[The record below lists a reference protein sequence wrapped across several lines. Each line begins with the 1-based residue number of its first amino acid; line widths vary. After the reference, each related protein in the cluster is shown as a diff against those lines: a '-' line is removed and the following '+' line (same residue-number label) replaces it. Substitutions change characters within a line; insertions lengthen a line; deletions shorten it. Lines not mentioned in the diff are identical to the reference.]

1 MSDTELISVVIP
13 CYTRGHFVHETI
25 ESIQRQTHTRW
36 EVILVDDGAEESET
50 VAAIETLERQAP
62 PGVRIVREPHRGLPH
77 ARNRGFHLARGR
89 YVIPLDSDDLLEPE
103 MMETCLRAMRSH
115 PEAGF
120 AHCDYRVFGDK
131 NFIRHAGD
139 YNLYRLM
146 HENFLAY
153 CLFLRREAWQDVG
166 GYDEWHRF
174 SYEDWQFAL
183 QLGAH
188 GWYGHYIPK
197 VLFNY
202 RTHGRG
208 HHYVG
213 LDNHDKNWAHMT
225 ASHPSLFS
233 PNGRLSVKRRWSPAI
248 CFVVQSGEPN
258 FENQTVQDYQV
269 LVDVDEATALE
280 QSNAPCFLWM
290 SEARTLHPH
299 AAEQCI
305 WGLRSASWVTWSDT
319 GEAPRPSFR
328 QAAGPLGLSRAV
340 LAQPETR
347 RSGKVRR
354 LPWRCRRPAEPP
366 ETRTAQSPRRPS
378 PSPSNKSTPTTPP
391 TASTRRT
398 EASTHWPA
406 AIRRHLENAELLST
420 ETWLTEPLA
429 AAGRLIPLRFKE
441 KINAVAG
448 RPVFDLSFYLRFQP
462 RSVLIE
468 GGLVE
473 RIDYMT
479 PPKSNGRRRLALCT
493 PSLGAGGAETVL
505 LELAGRIDRSRF
517 EVFLLA
523 ADRQDSRLESR
534 WENLVDHIY
543 DLAPLVDVS
552 WVPHFIY
559 SAALNWEFDVLVV
572 QNSLSVYSALPAI
585 KEKRPEIKTVDI
597 LHAVDD
603 DWDLFSAT
611 LDVADDLDRRVVISE
626 AGRARLFE
634 MDTPEERIRLIR
646 NGIDVRRFEPSRY
659 VGDRLHHE
667 LRLAPGTRILL
678 YAGALHELKRPLL
691 LADIAAQL
699 VRLRTNRDF
708 HFVVAG
714 TGPEERRLRA
724 MPERKGLTGL
734 FSPLGYREDMPE
746 LLASSSLLLV
756 PSQTEGV
763 PLIVLES
770 LAMETPVV
778 ASHVGA
784 IEEALP
790 PECGILVELGSEE
803 EARFARAIDDLLG
816 DEQRRRAMGQAG
828 RRLVARDYTLDRA
841 RRQYSELL
849 NEL

>member
-1 MSDTELISVVIP
+1 MNDTELISVVIP

-25 ESIQRQTHTRW
+25 ESIQRQTHPHW
-36 EVILVDDGAEESET
+36 EIILVDDGAQEPET
-50 VAAIETLERQAP
+50 IASIEAIERQAL
-62 PGVRIVREPHRGLPH
+62 PGVRVVREPHRGLPQ
-77 ARNRGFHLARGR
+77 ARNRGLQLSRGR
-89 YVIPLDSDDLLEPE
+89 YVIPLDSDDFLEPE
-103 MMETCLRAMRSH
+103 MMKICLRAMRAH

-120 AHCDYRVFGDK
+120 AYFDYRVFGDR
-131 NFIRHAGD
+131 NFIHHAGD

-146 HENFLAY
+146 QENFLAH

-213 LDNHDKNWAHMT
+213 LDNHDKNWVHMRT
-225 ASHPSLFS
+225 SHPALFS
-233 PNGRLSVKRRWSPAI
+233 PRGRLNVKRRWSPSI
-248 CFVVQSGEPN
+248 CFVVRRGEPN
-258 FENQTVQDYQV
+258 FENQTVRDYQV
-269 LVDVDEATALE
+269 LVGVDEATALE
-280 QSNAPCFLWM
+280 RSNAPYFLWM
-290 SEARTLHPH
+290 SDDRMLQPY

-305 WGLRSASWVTWSDT
+305 WGLRAASWVTWSDT

-340 LAQPETR
+340 LEQPEAR

-354 LPWRCRRPAEPP
+354 LPWRCRRPANPP
-366 ETRTAQSPRRPS
+366 ETGTGPSPAKPS
-378 PSPSNKSTPTTPP
+378 PSASKTSAPATPP
-391 TASTRRT
+391 TASNHRT
-398 EASTHWPA
+398 QPSSDWPA
-406 AIRRHLENAELLST
+406 AIRHHLENAELLSV
-420 ETWLTEPLA
+420 ETWRADLPA
-429 AAGRLIPLRFKE
+429 AAGRLIPLRWKE

-448 RPVFDLSFYLRFQP
+448 RPVFDLSFYLKFQP

-473 RIDYMT
+473 RIDYIT
-479 PPKSNGRRRLALCT
+479 PPKPEGKRRLALCI
-493 PSLGAGGAETVL
+493 PSLGAGGAESVL
-505 LELAGRIDRSRF
+505 LELAGCIDRSRF
-517 EVFLLA
+517 EIFLLA
-523 ADRQDSRLESR
+523 SDRQESRLRSR
-534 WENLVDHIY
+534 WEELVDHIY
-543 DLAPLVDVS
+543 DLAPMVDVS
-552 WVPHFIY
+552 WVPHFVY

-572 QNSLSVYSALPAI
+572 QNSLSVYAALPAI
-585 KEKRPEIKTVDI
+585 KNKRPGIKTMDV

-611 LDVADDLDRRVVISE
+611 LDVADDIDRRLVISE

-634 MDTPEERIRLIR
+634 MGTPEERIRLIR
-646 NGIDVRRFEPSRY
+646 NGIDVERFDPSRY
-659 VGDRLHHE
+659 SGDRLHRE
-667 LRLAPGTRILL
+667 LRLAPTTKILL
-678 YAGALHELKRPLL
+678 YAGALYESKRPLL
-691 LADIAAQL
+691 LPDIATEL
-699 VRLRTNRDF
+699 LRQRPGADF

-714 TGPEERRLRA
+714 AGPEEPRLRA
-724 MPERKGLTGL
+724 KLERKGLTRR
-734 FSPLGYREDMPE
+734 FSLLGRRDDMPE
-746 LLASSSLLLV
+746 LPASAALTLV

-790 PECGILVELGSEE
+790 PECGVLIDLGSEE
-803 EARFARAIDDLLG
+803 EARFARAIDDLLS
-816 DEQRRRAMGQAG
+816 DEPRRADMGQAG
-828 RRLVARDYTLDRA
+828 RRLVTRDYTLDRA